1 MTTGKNSKLI
11 LAAMI
16 FAVAMTFIDQTIV
29 AIAIPTIQEDV
40 DLSSTGVQWIING
53 YLLSLSAL
61 FAFGGRLADIAGH
74 RKMVVLGVIIFAV
87 SSALCGATPTGS
99 AAEAWLI
106 VFRIIQGAGAAI
118 MFPAALAI
126 VLEAFPVRERGRAMA
141 IFFAVAGGLTSVG
154 PIAGGYLTDW
164 TWRAIF
170 WINIPV
176 AIIALFLT
184 WKAQPDDTRH
194 PAKLDYRGTVL
205 VSGGMGLLVL
215 GLQQS
220 AVWGWGDVKTWAAI
234 AIGVAILV
242 YFVFYQL
249 RIENPLLRLRI
260 FENRAFAVDSVI
272 LFLLMIPFVPLFFF
286 ASEYAQ
292 ISLQESASE
301 TGLYLLIFFAGFA
314 TASQYGGKILD
325 RAGARPAV
333 VLGCAVAAVGF
344 FLWGN
349 SLDHLKVGEQW
360 YFIVIAGAGVG
371 LVLSPANT
379 DALNR
384 VPRSRYGEAT
394 GITQTVRNFG
404 SSLGLAIL
412 GSILI
417 LENKAHLESAVTS
430 LGISKDNADRVANCV
445 AKGEAACQ
453 EVGQQL
459 GPKAGKVFALVPE
472 SFASATQV
480 VFYCFAGVMAVAFL
494 VALKWMPAGKVEEPP
509 AEDGSPEPG
518 AAPPTA

>member
-1 MTTGKNSKLI
+1 MTQGKNSKLI

-40 DLSSTGVQWIING
+40 HLSATGVQWIING

-74 RKMVVLGVIIFAV
+74 RKMVVLGVIIFATA
-87 SSALCGATPTGS
+87 SALCGATPLGS

-154 PIAGGYLTDW
+154 PIAGGYLTEW

-176 AIIALFLT
+176 AIIALVLT
-184 WKAQPDDTRH
+184 WIAKPDDTRH

-220 AVWGWGDVKTWAAI
+220 AVWGWGDAKTWAAI
-234 AIGVAILV
+234 AIGIAILV

-260 FENRAFAVDSVI
+260 FEDRAFAVDCVI

-292 ISLQESASE
+292 ISLGESASE

-325 RAGARPAV
+325 RAGARPAI

-344 FLWGN
+344 FLWGQ
-349 SLDHLKVGEQW
+349 SLEHLKVSEQW

-384 VPRSRYGEAT
+384 VARSRYGEAT

-412 GSILI
+412 GSVLI
-417 LENKAHLESAVTS
+417 LQNKSNLESAAAENGAPKAVADKIADA
-430 LGISKDNADRVANCV
+430 ISSGGG
-445 AKGEAACQ
+445 GEAPAH
-453 EVGQQL
+453 VG
-459 GPKAGKVFALVPE
+459 GAVGKVVASIPE
-472 SFASATQV
+472 SFADATQV

-494 VALKWMPAGKVEEPP
+494 VALKWMPAGKVTEPP
-509 AEDGSPEPG
+509 PEDEAPVPA
-518 AAPPTA
+518 AAPPAG